1 MLCLS
6 SGWIRLNKTLNF
18 FHIVNRTGLTSRLKK
33 IGNLIFGTRAAGFYM
48 LFFGAVIGL
57 ATFIENDFGTS
68 AAQKVIFKSWWF
80 ELLLILFSIC
90 LIYNIR
96 KFKMIGQKKWSLL
109 IFHLAMIII
118 IIGAGITRY
127 FGYEGMMHIREGDQ
141 TDMFLSADTYLNF
154 DLIKGNDRYQWSE
167 PVLFASLGANE
178 FEESYQV
185 GNDIIKAKL
194 IDFIPNPIQILE
206 EDENGEPILK
216 LVIGGSDGREEYFLS
231 PGERRLIRG
240 VKYNFTDTFIDDAVN
255 LKYEDK
261 GLFIRSSSTLFQTV
275 MATQKRDTLSPR
287 EDYYPLRLRSLY
299 SDGKNNFVF
308 GDFIPQGK
316 VVLNSEN
323 RKVKNESLTCL
334 RMDIEVNGSKTN
346 RNIYGRKG
354 MQGRQ
359 AVIKDE
365 NLSLALSYGSKPMQ
379 LPFSL
384 KLYDF
389 QMERYPGTNSA
400 ASYASEVQLID
411 PEFNVNRDFR
421 IYMNNI
427 LNYRGFRFF
436 QSSFDQDELG
446 TYLSVNHDFWGTWIS
461 YIGYALLTIG
471 MLMIFV
477 SRRTRFYKV
486 SQKIGGLKTVFFIF
500 ASLSFSDL
508 IAQKQID
515 PIVNSIDKQHAQL
528 FSEIIVQDFK
538 GRMKPMH
545 TLSREILRKVSRKE
559 RIYGLSADQI
569 ILSMYADKTSWLSRP
584 LIKVSSQDKLN
595 KLIGSSGELI
605 PYKDFFTKEG
615 RYKLQE
621 EVRRAYGL
629 QPIDRGQFEK
639 DIMKI
644 DERINL
650 VSMVFSGA
658 LFKVIPLENSEN
670 NEWVGAVTHHGNQI
684 QNATV
689 ADRFFSNYKLAL
701 SESLNSKDYKL
712 PNQIIQELGLY
723 QAKIGSQVI
732 PGDKQIKAEIF
743 LNNLNVFN
751 KLSAYYSI
759 LGMVYLILLF
769 TTVFKPG
776 ININKISKVIWIL
789 LLVGFFLH
797 TLGLGLRW
805 YVSERAPW
813 SNGYESMIYIAWT
826 STLAGIIFTRKSLGG
841 LAATM
846 ILAGTILLVAMLS
859 YLDPEITPLVPVLRS
874 YWLTI
879 HVSLIAG
886 SYGFLMLGAIIGI
899 INLVL
904 MIFLKSANIKRVI
917 TIIQEMT
924 NISELTITGGL
935 VMISIGTYLGGV
947 WANESWGRYW
957 GWDAKE
963 TWALVTILVYAFI
976 LHMRLIPKMYSLFS
990 FNLATLFGFA
1000 SVVMTY
1006 FGVNYYLSGL
1016 HSYAAGDPVPIPTW
1030 VYIAT
1035 VSVIIV
1041 SIMAF
1046 LKKKRMGFS

>member
-1 MLCLS
+1 
-6 SGWIRLNKTLNF
+6 
-18 FHIVNRTGLTSRLKK
+18 V
-33 IGNLIFGTRAAGFYM
+33 
-48 LFFGAVIGL
+48 V
-57 ATFIENDFGTS
+57 
-68 AAQKVIFKSWWF
+68 Q
-80 ELLLILFSIC
+80 
-90 LIYNIR
+90 
-96 KFKMIGQKKWSLL
+96 
-109 IFHLAMIII
+109 
-118 IIGAGITRY
+118 
-127 FGYEGMMHIREGDQ
+127 
-141 TDMFLSADTYLNF
+141 
-154 DLIKGNDRYQWSE
+154 
-167 PVLFASLGANE
+167 
-178 FEESYQV
+178 
-185 GNDIIKAKL
+185 
-194 IDFIPNPIQILE
+194 
-206 EDENGEPILK
+206 
-216 LVIGGSDGREEYFLS
+216 
-231 PGERRLIRG
+231 
-240 VKYNFTDTFIDDAVN
+240 
-255 LKYEDK
+255 DK
-261 GLFIRSSSTLFQTV
+261 
-275 MATQKRDTLSPR
+275 
-287 EDYYPLRLRSLY
+287 E
-299 SDGKNNFVF
+299 
-308 GDFIPQGK
+308 
-316 VVLNSEN
+316 
-323 RKVKNESLTCL
+323 
-334 RMDIEVNGSKTN
+334 
-346 RNIYGRKG
+346 
-354 MQGRQ
+354 
-359 AVIKDE
+359 
-365 NLSLALSYGSKPMQ
+365 LSLAVSYGAKPMQ

-411 PEFNVNRDFR
+411 PASNVSKDFR

-436 QSSFDQDELG
+436 QSSFDQDEQG

-461 YIGYALLTIG
+461 YFGYALLTIG
-471 MLMIFV
+471 MIMIFI

-486 SQKIGGLKTVFFIF
+486 SQMIGGLKTGLIILACSF
-500 ASLSFSDL
+500 ALSTNAQKNIDPVVNSVDTEHARSFSR
-508 IAQKQID
+508 
-515 PIVNSIDKQHAQL
+515 
-528 FSEIIVQDFK
+528 IIVQDFK
-538 GRMKPMH
+538 GRMKPVH

-559 RIYGLSADQI
+559 RLFGLSADQI
-569 ILSMYADKTSWLSRP
+569 LLSMFADKSAWLSRP
-584 LIKVSSQDKLN
+584 MIKVSPHENLAEMLGSGDD
-595 KLIGSSGELI
+595 LIS
-605 PYKDFFTKEG
+605 YKDFFTVEG
-615 RYKLQE
+615 RYKLQD
-621 EVRRAYGL
+621 EVRRAYSL

-658 LFKVIPLENSEN
+658 IFKIIPLENSEN
-670 NEWVGAVTHHGNQI
+670 NEWVGAVSHHGNQ
-684 QNATV
+684 NVDANV
-689 ADRFFSNYKLAL
+689 ADRFFPNYRLAL
-701 SESLNSKDYKL
+701 NESLSTNDYSL
-712 PNQIIQELGLY
+712 PDQIIEELMVHQTKYG
-723 QAKIGSQVI
+723 QDVI
-732 PGDKQIKAEIF
+732 PGPTKVKAEIL

-759 LGMVYLILLF
+759 LGLAYLLLLF

-776 ININKISKVIWIL
+776 MNITKVSKIL
-789 LLVGFFLH
+789 LTLLLFGFLLH
-797 TLGLGLRW
+797 TIGLGLRW

-899 INLVL
+899 INLIL
-904 MIFLKSANIKRVI
+904 MIFLKTDNQKRI
-917 TIIQEMT
+917 RSIIQEMT

-990 FNLATLFGFA
+990 FNVATLFGFA

-1016 HSYAAGDPVPIPTW
+1016 HSYAAGDPVPIPNW
-1030 VYIAT
+1030 VYIA
-1035 VSVIIV
+1035 VSSVLII
-1041 SIMAF
+1041 SIVAYI
-1046 LKKKRMGFS
+1046 KKRKVQF

>member
-1 MLCLS
+1 MNSTDLKSSLS
-6 SGWIRLNKTLNF
+6 SLGRILF
-18 FHIVNRTGLTSRLKK
+18 E
-33 IGNLIFGTRAAGFYM
+33 TRAAGFYM
-48 LFFGAVIGL
+48 LFFGAVIGI

-90 LIYNIR
+90 LIYNIV
-96 KFKMIGQKKWSLL
+96 KFKMIEQRKWSLL
-109 IFHLAMIII
+109 MFHLSMIII
-118 IIGAGITRY
+118 ILGAGVTRY

-141 TDMFLSADTYLNF
+141 TNMFLSADTYINF
-154 DLIKGNDRYQWSE
+154 DLIKGKERYQWSE
-167 PVLFASLGANE
+167 PVLFASLGSNS

-185 GNDIIKAKL
+185 GSDLIKAKL
-194 IDFIPNPIQILE
+194 LDFIPNPKQTLE
-206 EDENGEPILK
+206 EDESGVPILK
-216 LVIGGSDGREEYFLS
+216 LVIAGMDGREEYFLS

-240 VKYNFTDTFIDDAVN
+240 VRYNFTDTYIEDAVN
-255 LKYEDK
+255 LKYEDN
-261 GLFIRSSSTLFQTV
+261 GLFIRSASTLLQTV
-275 MATQKRDTLSPR
+275 MATQTKDTLYPS

-299 SDGKNNFVF
+299 SDGTNNFVF
-308 GDFIPQGK
+308 GDFIPKGK

-323 RKVKNESLTCL
+323 RKVKNESLTCIQ
-334 RMDIEVNGSKTN
+334 MEI
-346 RNIYGRKG
+346 NINDKSFIRPVYGRKG

-359 AVIKDE
+359 VVVQDKE
-365 NLSLALSYGSKPMQ
+365 LSLAVSYGAKPMQ

-411 PEFNVNRDFR
+411 PASNVSKDFR

-436 QSSFDQDELG
+436 QSSFDQDEQG

-461 YIGYALLTIG
+461 YFGYALLTIG
-471 MLMIFV
+471 MIMIFI

-486 SQKIGGLKTVFFIF
+486 SQMIGGLKTGLIILACSF
-500 ASLSFSDL
+500 ALSTNAQKNIDPVVNSVDTEHARSFSR
-508 IAQKQID
+508 
-515 PIVNSIDKQHAQL
+515 
-528 FSEIIVQDFK
+528 IIVQDFK
-538 GRMKPMH
+538 GRMKPVH

-559 RIYGLSADQI
+559 RLFGLSADQI
-569 ILSMYADKTSWLSRP
+569 LLSMFADKSAWLSRP
-584 LIKVSSQDKLN
+584 MIKVSPHENLAEMLGSGDD
-595 KLIGSSGELI
+595 LIS
-605 PYKDFFTKEG
+605 YKDFFTVEG
-615 RYKLQE
+615 RYKLQD
-621 EVRRAYGL
+621 EVRRAYSL

-658 LFKVIPLENSEN
+658 IFKIIPLENSEN
-670 NEWVGAVTHHGNQI
+670 NEWVGAVSHHGNQ
-684 QNATV
+684 NVDANV
-689 ADRFFSNYKLAL
+689 ADRFFPNYRLAL
-701 SESLNSKDYKL
+701 NESLSTNDYSL
-712 PNQIIQELGLY
+712 PDQIIEELMVHQTKYG
-723 QAKIGSQVI
+723 QDVI
-732 PGDKQIKAEIF
+732 PGPTKVKAEIL

-759 LGMVYLILLF
+759 LGLAYLLLLF

-776 ININKISKVIWIL
+776 MNITKVSKIL
-789 LLVGFFLH
+789 LTLLLFGFLLH
-797 TLGLGLRW
+797 TIGLGLRW

-899 INLVL
+899 INLIL
-904 MIFLKSANIKRVI
+904 MIFLKTDNQKRI
-917 TIIQEMT
+917 RSIIQEMT

-990 FNLATLFGFA
+990 FNVATLFGFA

-1016 HSYAAGDPVPIPTW
+1016 HSYAAGDPVPIPNW
-1030 VYIAT
+1030 VYIA
-1035 VSVIIV
+1035 VSSVLII
-1041 SIMAF
+1041 SIVAYI
-1046 LKKKRMGFS
+1046 KKRKVQF